1 MKTKKTMFACWIIL
15 GLIYNLLPAFI
26 RDTGSGMFL
35 LLLILPAATLSIS
48 AFYGSR
54 QDSYLFF
61 PCISGFL
68 FVPAV
73 FLYMNTSAFFY
84 VLLYEAVS
92 FAGYGIGKCMTILAG
107 ENNN

>member
-1 MKTKKTMFACWIIL
+1 MKTKKNMFACWIIL

-35 LLLILPAATLSIS
+35 LLLVLPAATLSIS
-48 AFYGSR
+48 VFYGLR
-54 QDSYLFF
+54 QDSILLF

-73 FLYMNTSAFFY
+73 FLYMNTSALFY
-84 VLLYEAVS
+84 VLLYGAVS

-107 ENNN
+107 KNNN